1 MCVLRAFGD
10 EFDPAEFLRT
20 LSIGPY
26 STYRRGDRRFK
37 SSESAYE
44 TSGFKVEGGVAEWTL
59 TPKAEIG
66 LVSSKRGT
74 ENAFRH

>member
-20 LSIGPY
+20 SSVGPY

-37 SSESAYE
+37 SSDSVYE
-44 TSGFKVEGGVAEWTL
+44 ASGFKVEVTL
-59 TPKAEIG
+59 RSGPIARASLTMQ
-66 LVSSKRGT
+66 SNS
-74 ENAFRH
+74 